1 MNIKRIIAVSLVF
14 IVLLSVLSGCSV
26 NSSVS
31 LPSTIDADGRFIFTI
46 VRAEKS
52 TAAAEGAAKNVRNA
66 IKDNFD
72 CKVTIVKDNVIEDN
86 KDNYEI
92 LVGDTNRAAS
102 TEALNALVN
111 NRPNNA
117 FDFIVKV
124 VDRKVCIQA
133 TTEDMLTVATN
144 WFINTFCIDTES
156 WSLLKEDY
164 EFIYAPDKASVNNTV
179 AGVNLGL
186 YTLVK
191 PAEMSFVIGNEAE
204 KIIDFYSKNGI
215 TMIYHDDID
224 APETNEILIG
234 NTTREESQSV
244 SVEGDNY
251 IIKVVGSKLVIKGGN
266 DLATY
271 RAVLHFNTL
280 LQQSLTDGYF
290 NWSDG
295 YVINGKYD
303 ATEDDVYTLNF
314 VDEFEG
320 SNIDL
325 SVWGDYNS
333 QEYRPFDS
341 ALGGLSYLSTPA
353 NTCAAY
359 TEKYGT
365 DIPQKLA
372 YQSDG
377 CMVLAGMKLND
388 KDFMAV
394 TASTYNSMLFK
405 YGIWE
410 IRAKL
415 SPAPMSTS
423 MWSNGAGI
431 DGLRSRYGD
440 IRRSCMTEIDLVEN
454 FGYTDNFHSNIHR
467 WWDGFDSTG
476 QNIGSV
482 HNSMD
487 AVPLYNVD
495 GNNKHYV
502 LDTQR
507 YGGKDLSQE
516 FHTYT
521 LYWDNESMKFAF
533 DGKTYCTYNYSDQMS
548 VSVHNLLNYII
559 FSMQLSEAGYGMAF
573 KEGEHPEY
581 CEAFFDSVKIYQTSA
596 INSQMVRGAGDKE
609 TVGEMQVI
617 YPDNPIKH
625 SN

>member
-1 MNIKRIIAVSLVF
+1 MNIKKILTVCLTFVLV
-14 IVLLSVLSGCSV
+14 LSMLSGCTLTSK
-26 NSSVS
+26 SS
-31 LPSTIDADGRFIFTI
+31 LPNKIDADGRFIFSI

-52 TAAAEGAAKNVRNA
+52 SAAVESTAKNLRNA
-66 IKDNFD
+66 FKENFD
-72 CKVTIVKDNVIEDN
+72 CKVTIVKDNVIEDS
-86 KDNYEI
+86 KENYEI
-92 LVGDTNRAAS
+92 LIGNTNRAAS
-102 TEALNALVN
+102 TEALNVLIN

-117 FDFIVKV
+117 FDFIIKV
-124 VDRKVCIQA
+124 IGRKVCIQA
-133 TTEDMLTVATN
+133 TSEDMISVAGK
-144 WFINTFCIDTES
+144 WFVETFCKDPES
-156 WSLLKEDY
+156 WSLLKEGY
-164 EFIYAPDKASVNNTV
+164 EFIYAPDNASVNNTV

-186 YTLVK
+186 FTLVK
-191 PAEMSFVIGNEAE
+191 PLEMSFVIGYEAE
-204 KIIDFYSKNGI
+204 KILKFYSNNGI
-215 TMIYHDDID
+215 TMTYHDDID
-224 APETNEILIG
+224 AEETNEILIG
-234 NTTREESQSV
+234 NTSREESKSV
-244 SVEGDNY
+244 TVEGDNY
-251 IIKVVGSKLVIKGGN
+251 CIKVVGNKLVIKGGT

-271 RAVLHFNTL
+271 RAVMHFNSL
-280 LQQSLTDGYF
+280 LESSKTDGYF
-290 NWSDG
+290 NWTDG

-303 ATEDDVYTLNF
+303 SEEDDVYTLNF

-341 ALGGLSYLSTPA
+341 AIGGVSYLSTPA

-359 TEKYGT
+359 TERYNKP
-365 DIPQKLA
+365 IPQKLA
-372 YQSDG
+372 YQADG
-377 CMVLAGMKLND
+377 KMVLAGMKISE

-410 IRAKL
+410 VRAKL
-415 SPAPMSTS
+415 SPSPMATG

-467 WWDGFDSTG
+467 WWDGYDSTG

-487 AVPLYNVD
+487 AVPLYNVE

-502 LDTQR
+502 LDVER
-507 YGGKDLSQE
+507 YGGKDLTQDY
-516 FHTYT
+516 HTYT

-548 VSVHNLLNYII
+548 VSVHNLLNYLI
-559 FSMQLSEAGYGMAF
+559 FSMQFSEAGYGMAF

-596 INSQMVRGAGDKE
+596 INSQMVRGAGDGQE
-609 TVGEMQVI
+609 IGEMKVL
-617 YPDNPIKH
+617 YPENPLKH